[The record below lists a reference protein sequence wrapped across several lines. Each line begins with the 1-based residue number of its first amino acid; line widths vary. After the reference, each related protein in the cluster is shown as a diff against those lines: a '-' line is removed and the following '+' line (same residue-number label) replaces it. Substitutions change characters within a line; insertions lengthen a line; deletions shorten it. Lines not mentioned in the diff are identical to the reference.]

1 MLEGRVLISIDVTRG
16 GTFQYG
22 LSVDIDDRSNTQV
35 RPVSRIITGRR
46 IEH

>member
-1 MLEGRVLISIDVTRG
+1 MLSSIDVTRG

-22 LSVDIDDRSNTQV
+22 LSVDIDDRSSTQV
-35 RPVSRIITGRR
+35 RLVSRIITGRR

>member
-1 MLEGRVLISIDVTRG
+1 MLISIDVTGG

-22 LSVDIDDRSNTQV
+22 LSVDIDDRSSTQ
-35 RPVSRIITGRR
+35 VSRIITGRR